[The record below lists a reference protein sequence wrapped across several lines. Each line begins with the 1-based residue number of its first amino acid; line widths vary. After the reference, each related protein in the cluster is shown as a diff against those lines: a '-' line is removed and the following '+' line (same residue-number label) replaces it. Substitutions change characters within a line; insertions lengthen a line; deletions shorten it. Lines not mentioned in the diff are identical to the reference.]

1 MGGYNG
7 TWLYSTLGK
16 KNTQW
21 LSFVQEFD
29 PYPIQFA
36 NLMVHR
42 LGYSQE
48 KLQNR
53 SRTAENQ
60 SNQKWTSEYFFLRE
74 RERVYIHYLA
84 TYQEEIIWKYVSI

>member
-1 MGGYNG
+1 MGHDY
-7 TWLYSTLGK
+7 TQHWE

-29 PYPIQFA
+29 PYPYPIQFA

-60 SNQKWTSEYFFLRE
+60 SNQK
-74 RERVYIHYLA
+74 
-84 TYQEEIIWKYVSI
+84 

>member
-1 MGGYNG
+1 MGHDY
-7 TWLYSTLGK
+7 TQHWE

-29 PYPIQFA
+29 PYPYPIQFA

-60 SNQKWTSEYFFLRE
+60 SNQKWTSVFFLRA

>member
-1 MGGYNG
+1 MGHDY
-7 TWLYSTLGK
+7 TQHWEKKTLSG
-16 KNTQW
+16 

-36 NLMVHR
+36 NVMVHR

-60 SNQKWTSEYFFLRE
+60 SNQKWTSE
-74 RERVYIHYLA
+74 
-84 TYQEEIIWKYVSI
+84 